1 MDKSKVIKNAIE
13 VIDLQ
18 TKAIDKLREFIDSS
32 FVDVVNV
39 LRAMKGHLV
48 VVGIGKS
55 AIIGKKLVA
64 TLNSTGTPSV
74 FIHAVE
80 ALHGDLGNI
89 KKDDVVLFIS
99 KSGNTKEL
107 KKILSII
114 NEEKNITI
122 SMTANRNS
130 FLSKNSDYF
139 LNSYVEKEAC
149 PNDLAPTTST
159 TAQLVLGDAL
169 AICLLKLKGF
179 TKDDFAR
186 VHPGGVL
193 GRKVTLKVSDIYNPD
208 LKPEVSP
215 DDSLQNV
222 VIEISSKRMGAV
234 CVRQK
239 KNILGIITDGDLRR
253 FLQENKDISNA
264 KANDLMVGNP
274 KTINENELAF
284 TALNT
289 MKQNNITQLLVLK
302 EGIYTGIIHLHDILK
317 EEII

>member
-1 MDKSKVIKNAIE
+1 MDKSIIIKNAIE

-18 TKAIDKLREFIDSS
+18 AKAIYKLRDFIDSN
-32 FVDVVNV
+32 FVDVIKV
-39 LRAMKGHLV
+39 LKTMKGHLV
-48 VVGIGKS
+48 VIGIGKS

-89 KKDDVVLFIS
+89 KNNDVVFFIS
-99 KSGNTKEL
+99 KSGNTNEL
-107 KKILSII
+107 KKILLII
-114 NEEKNITI
+114 KAQKNITI
-122 SMTANRNS
+122 CMTANKDS

-149 PNDLAPTTST
+149 PNNLAPTSST

-179 TKDDFAR
+179 SKDDFAR
-186 VHPGGVL
+186 FHPGGVL
-193 GRKVTLKVSDIYNPD
+193 GKKVTYRVSDIYNPD

-234 CVRQK
+234 CVIEK
-239 KNILGIITDGDLRR
+239 NNILGIITDGDLRR
-253 FLQENKDISNA
+253 FLQENKDISYT
-264 KANDLMVGNP
+264 KAYDIMVREP
-274 KTINENELAF
+274 KTINEDELAF
-284 TALNT
+284 SALST
-289 MKQNNITQLLVLK
+289 MKKNNITQLIVLK
-302 EGIYTGIIHLHDILK
+302 EKKYTGIIHLHDILK
-317 EEII
+317 EDII

>member
-1 MDKSKVIKNAIE
+1 MDKNKVIKSAIE
-13 VIDLQ
+13 VIELQ
-18 TKAIDKLREFIDSS
+18 AKAIDKLREFIDSS
-32 FVDVVNV
+32 FVEVVSV
-39 LRAMKGHLV
+39 LKAMKGHLV
-48 VVGIGKS
+48 VIGIGKS

-64 TLNSTGTPSV
+64 TLNSTGTSSV

-89 KKDDVVLFIS
+89 KKDDVVLFVS

-107 KKILSII
+107 KKIFPII
-114 NEEKNITI
+114 KEGGNITI
-122 SMTANRNS
+122 SMTANRDS

-186 VHPGGVL
+186 FHPGGVL
-193 GRKVTLKVSDIYNPD
+193 GKKVTLKVSDIYNTD
-208 LKPEVSP
+208 FKPEVSP
-215 DDSLQNV
+215 NDSFQDV
-222 VIEISSKRMGAV
+222 VVEISSKRMGAV
-234 CVRQK
+234 CVVE
-239 KNILGIITDGDLRR
+239 KNKILGIITDGDLRR
-253 FLQENKDISNA
+253 FLQENKNIANTNA
-264 KANDLMVGNP
+264 NELMVRNP
-274 KTINENELAF
+274 KTINDNELAF
-284 TALNT
+284 SAFNI
-289 MKQNNITQLLVLK
+289 MKKNNITQLLVLK
-302 EGIYTGIIHLHDILK
+302 EKKYTGIIHIHDILK

>member
-1 MDKSKVIKNAIE
+1 MDKSIIIKNAIE

-18 TKAIDKLREFIDSS
+18 AKAIYKLRDFIDSN
-32 FVDVVNV
+32 FVDVIKV
-39 LRAMKGHLV
+39 LKTMKGHLV
-48 VVGIGKS
+48 VIGIGKS

-89 KKDDVVLFIS
+89 KNNDVVFFIS
-99 KSGNTKEL
+99 KSGNTNEL
-107 KKILSII
+107 KKILLII
-114 NEEKNITI
+114 KAQKNITI
-122 SMTANRNS
+122 CMTANKDS

-149 PNDLAPTTST
+149 PNNLAPTSST

-179 TKDDFAR
+179 SKDDFAR
-186 VHPGGVL
+186 FHPGGVL
-193 GRKVTLKVSDIYNPD
+193 GKKVTYRVSDIYNPD

-234 CVRQK
+234 CVIEK
-239 KNILGIITDGDLRR
+239 NNILGIITDGDLRR
-253 FLQENKDISNA
+253 FLQENKDISYT
-264 KANDLMVGNP
+264 KAYDIMVRKP
-274 KTINENELAF
+274 KTINEDELAF
-284 TALNT
+284 SALST
-289 MKQNNITQLLVLK
+289 MKKNNITQLIVLK
-302 EGIYTGIIHLHDILK
+302 EKKYTGIIHLHDILK
-317 EEII
+317 EDII